1 MFIACS
7 LLVLFGLGFLI
18 AGYLPARKICRLVE
32 STSWSVLSYLILV
45 FIVGYSAVL
54 LTLYES
60 QPLNRVV
67 MSLAVILFFGGIFV
81 FMVVNNALSSIET
94 LHKLLAAEHH
104 HATHD
109 TLTGLPNRKHFSETV
124 NTLID
129 EKQPFD
135 LMLFDVVN
143 FKQINDGMSHYCGDQ
158 LLIQIGQRILPL
170 ITPPNCVARI
180 GGDEF
185 VVLLNHSND
194 LKSAALATEIHN
206 LFRQPFDI
214 DGFRIVASIVIG
226 LSRFP
231 QHGPSLDKVLNA
243 ADLAMYHAKHSGQ
256 LLAVFDPGMNQDAAK
271 NLAIAAQLDN
281 AIREQSFEIHYQPIL
296 DAQSLSLEGYEALI
310 RWQTRD
316 GEYISPEDFITIAEQ
331 SNQITQITRW
341 MLTQVARDIERFAQ
355 QGIDLPIHV
364 NLSAKDL
371 LGTKLMEQLTA
382 LLSQQPNFSQKVVLE
397 ITESVAINRLRQ
409 PARLFEKLH
418 KLGFKISL
426 DDFGTGFSSLSLLR
440 DLPVDQIKIDRSFIS
455 NIASS
460 KKDFSIVQSAIAL
473 AHGLGYSV
481 VAEGINSRQA
491 ATLLQSVDCDYLQGF
506 YFQKPQPLAEII
518 RWSQSY
524 LPLPLHDRNA

>member
-1 MFIACS
+1 
-7 LLVLFGLGFLI
+7 
-18 AGYLPARKICRLVE
+18 
-32 STSWSVLSYLILV
+32 
-45 FIVGYSAVL
+45 
-54 LTLYES
+54 
-60 QPLNRVV
+60 
-67 MSLAVILFFGGIFV
+67 
-81 FMVVNNALSSIET
+81 
-94 LHKLLAAEHH
+94 
-104 HATHD
+104 
-109 TLTGLPNRKHFSETV
+109 
-124 NTLID
+124 
-129 EKQPFD
+129 
-135 LMLFDVVN
+135 
-143 FKQINDGMSHYCGDQ
+143 
-158 LLIQIGQRILPL
+158 
-170 ITPPNCVARI
+170 
-180 GGDEF
+180 
-185 VVLLNHSND
+185 
-194 LKSAALATEIHN
+194 
-206 LFRQPFDI
+206 
-214 DGFRIVASIVIG
+214 
-226 LSRFP
+226 
-231 QHGPSLDKVLNA
+231 
-243 ADLAMYHAKHSGQ
+243 
-256 LLAVFDPGMNQDAAK
+256 
-271 NLAIAAQLDN
+271 
-281 AIREQSFEIHYQPIL
+281 
-296 DAQSLSLEGYEALI
+296 
-310 RWQTRD
+310 
-316 GEYISPEDFITIAEQ
+316 
-331 SNQITQITRW
+331 